1 LIDLPIAPCVSVGSI
16 GTVGAGPF
24 ELQVKRVIRRNQA
37 D

>member
-1 LIDLPIAPCVSVGSI
+1 VIDRPTPCVVVGSI
-16 GTVGAGPF
+16 GTVGARPA